1 MGNSGRFVGTLL
13 ACFVLCCAFFLLRR
27 AGASPG
33 SPEFAS
39 ADQVTHDGMVKTAV
53 VSDGS
58 SLYVAEEKH
67 GHQVIS
73 KIVPATGEEST
84 VSAPFPDVRVFDV
97 SPDHTRLLASPTR
110 AGLRSHELW
119 TIPLGRVPSARLA
132 DLLADDAAFSPNG
145 EQISFIEGSEIFIAS
160 SAGKNLRKLST
171 VKGRPFSLR
180 FSPDGSRI
188 RFSVSDIDT
197 NTSSLWEMASDG
209 ANLHQ
214 LLPDWTQARVVCCGV
229 WSADGSSYIF
239 QATESNPT
247 TVTTLWALPEAGN
260 GQQSATE
267 PVQLTGGPMSF
278 GNPWPGADGKKIWA
292 LGVSPMGEIV
302 QFDIA
307 HQKFSQVLSGISATD
322 LDFSPDGQWVA
333 YVSIPDGTLWR
344 SRADGSDRLPLTR
357 PPQRIVLPRWAPDNK
372 TIAYVT
378 MKTGAPS
385 QIMLVS
391 LDGGK
396 PSPMR
401 AENRGQIDA
410 NWSADG
416 KKILYGDVHGSS
428 ELSIHLLDLNRH
440 EVATIPGQF
449 ASLLQLDE
457 IDVAAGLDSPRA
469 PVDVADIL
477 SALQRSQVAFEDWI
491 VGTNHETPN
500 RDWRLSLGPK
510 VLISR
515 PGVEIVR
522 AVVFNHRYHHR
533 AQLTVYLRMLGVPVP
548 PIYGPSGDVTWAEA
562 DPTYSTDAARRGAL
576 ARWTTPIATRPPSS
590 RPCSARRR
598 R

>member
-1 MGNSGRFVGTLL
+1 MGNSGRFVGTPL
-13 ACFVLCCAFFLLRR
+13 ACFVLGCAFFLLRH
-27 AGASPG
+27 AAASPG
-33 SPEFAS
+33 SPELAT
-39 ADQVTHDGMVKTAV
+39 ANQVTHDGTVKTTV

-58 SLYVAEEKH
+58 SLYVAEVRH

-132 DLLADDAAFSPNG
+132 DLLADDAAWSPNG
-145 EQISFIEGSEIFIAS
+145 EQISFSEGPEIFIAS
-160 SAGKNLRKLST
+160 SEGKNLRKLAM

-180 FSPDGSRI
+180 FSPDGTRI

-209 ANLHQ
+209 ANFHQ
-214 LLPDWTQARVVCCGV
+214 LLSDWNQARAVCCGV

-239 QATESNPT
+239 QATQSNPI

-260 GQQSATE
+260 GHQSASE
-267 PVQLTGGPMSF
+267 PVQLTEGPMSF
-278 GNPWPGADGKKIWA
+278 GNAWPGADGKKIWA
-292 LGVSPMGEIV
+292 LGVFPMGEMV
-302 QFDIA
+302 QYDIA

-322 LDFSPDGQWVA
+322 LDFSPDGQWVT

-344 SRADGSDRLPLTR
+344 SRADGSDRLQLTR

-372 TIAYVT
+372 TIAYVSI
-378 MKTGAPS
+378 KTGAPS
-385 QIMLVS
+385 QILLVS

-416 KKILYGDVHGSS
+416 KKILYGDVHGSA
-428 ELSIHLLDLNRH
+428 ELSIHLLDLNRRD
-440 EVATIPGQF
+440 VSTIPG
-449 ASLLQLDE
+449 SE
-457 IDVAAGLDSPRA
+457 GLFSPRWS
-469 PVDVADIL
+469 PDGRCIVAMSPDFTTLKLFDFQTQQWITWL
-477 SALQRSQVAFEDWI
+477 TEPAGAVSYPIWSNDSKSLYFDDQVTDEESIRRVKVGEDHPER
-491 VGTNHETPN
+491 VF
-500 RDWRLSLGPK
+500 
-510 VLISR
+510 VLRGIER
-515 PGVEIVR
+515 YPGVFGQWSGRTPDGAWMFVR
-522 AVVFNHRYHHR
+522 DRST
-533 AQLTVYLRMLGVPVP
+533 QEVYSLN
-548 PIYGPSGDVTWAEA
+548 IGPTK
-562 DPTYSTDAARRGAL
+562 
-576 ARWTTPIATRPPSS
+576 
-590 RPCSARRR
+590 
-598 R
+598 